1 VCVIKL
7 AFCGDVC
14 NYCPRY
20 IATLSGNE
28 EELTRAAEIMKKV
41 GWPYNLEDP
50 KKMKCRGCQDVKSC
64 EYKVK
69 ECCIERKIKN
79 CGMCVSYPCVKIENA
94 FEKTKINANNFK
106 KILSPEEYK
115 VFSKAY
121 FSKKNNLTMVR
132 RNFKKELWFY
142 V

>member
-1 VCVIKL
+1 MYVIKL

-28 EELTRAAEIMKKV
+28 EELNKVAELMKKV

-64 EYKVK
+64 EYIVK
-69 ECCIERKIKN
+69 ECCIERKVKN
-79 CGMCVSYPCVKIENA
+79 CGKCVSYPCVKIEKA
-94 FEKTKINANNFK
+94 FEKTQRNSESFK
-106 KILSPEEYK
+106 NILSNEEY
-115 VFSKAY
+115 VIFRKAFFLKKY
-121 FSKKNNLTMVR
+121 NLDMVKKNT
-132 RNFKKELWFY
+132 K
-142 V
+142 